1 VALTPAAHQ
10 NTNTSEYRSGHVTL
24 VHGLATRRGS
34 SVAACGG
41 ELLERRAEAVVA
53 GVVGEI
59 VHDTAELFRQGALE
73 LLAAGDRHL
82 VLDVSQVEYWDSSA
96 VRALVA
102 LAQNVGRHGGHLVVT
117 GNPRM
122 AHVMERAGLSQLVLA
137 ASDVD
142 AGVSAA
148 AETSTG
154 PAPAPGRS

>member
-1 VALTPAAHQ
+1 MDSQALRLGVCETPVACAAMVQWWDELTFLHWRYSPDEVQ
-10 NTNTSEYRSGHVTL
+10 RL
-24 VHGLATRRGS
+24 LPPGLE
-34 SVAACGG
+34 V
-41 ELLERRAEAVVA
+41 
-53 GVVGEI
+53 
-59 VHDTAELFRQGALE
+59 

-96 VRALVA
+96 VRSLVA

-122 AHVMERAGLSQLVLA
+122 AHVMERAGLSQLVFA
-137 ASDVD
+137 ASDVG